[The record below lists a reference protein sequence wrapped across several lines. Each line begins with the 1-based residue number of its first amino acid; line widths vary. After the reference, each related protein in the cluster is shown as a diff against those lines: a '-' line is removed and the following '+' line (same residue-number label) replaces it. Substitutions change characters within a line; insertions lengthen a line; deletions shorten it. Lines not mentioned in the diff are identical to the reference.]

1 MTLTGLFVP
10 MVTPFDTAGDVAADA
25 LAALAHDVLTDGATG
40 LVALGTTGEPFSLTD
55 AEQHRVVDVLGDV
68 CRERGKP
75 LIVGAGHSDNSVATL
90 CPVPPFVRPGEAG
103 VIAYFA
109 RLEGP
114 VIVYDVP
121 RRTGQYLTADALRRL
136 AALPNV
142 VGVKYAPG
150 EVNADTLALL
160 ADPPPDFSILC
171 GDDPFASTLL
181 ALGAH
186 GAVLAT
192 AHVAT
197 SAFARLVSAWRD
209 GDVATARPLGGRL
222 SRLSTALFAEPNP
235 TVIKAVLHAQGRIPT
250 ASVRPPLLPAEPR
263 PHLLDEITDTIMA
276 CRTSTP
282 SGR

>member
-1 MTLTGLFVP
+1 MTLTGLYVP
-10 MVTPFDTAGDVAADA
+10 LITPFDATGEVAADA
-25 LAALAHDVLTDGATG
+25 LAALAHELLADGATG
-40 LVALGTTGEPFSLTD
+40 LLALGTTAEVFSLTD
-55 AEQHRVVDVLGDV
+55 AEQRRVVDVLGGV
-68 CRERGKP
+68 CRERGAP
-75 LIVGAGHSDNSVATL
+75 LIVGAGLGDRAEAVAAL
-90 CPVPPFVRPGEAG
+90 CLVPPFVRPGEAG
-103 VIAYFA
+103 VIAHFA
-109 RLEGP
+109 RLPGP

-160 ADPPPDFSILC
+160 ADPPPDFAILC

-197 SAFARLVSAWRD
+197 SAFARLVSAWRE
-209 GDVATARPLGGRL
+209 GDTATARPLGGRL
-222 SRLSTALFAEPNP
+222 SLLSTALFAEPNP

-250 ASVRPPLLPAEPR
+250 ADVRPPLLPAAPV
-263 PHLLDEITDTIMA
+263 PHLLDEIADTIVA
-276 CRTSTP
+276 
-282 SGR
+282 

>member
-10 MVTPFDTAGDVAADA
+10 LITPFDATGEVAADA
-25 LAALAHDVLTDGATG
+25 LAALAHEVLAGGATG
-40 LVALGTTGEPFSLTD
+40 LLALGTTAEVFSLTD
-55 AEQHRVVDVLGDV
+55 AEKRRVVDVLGGV
-68 CRERGKP
+68 CRELGAP
-75 LIVGAGHSDNSVATL
+75 LIVGGGDDVRDRPEVVASL
-90 CPVPPFVRPGEAG
+90 CLVPPFVRPGEAG
-103 VIAYFA
+103 VIAHFA
-109 RLEGP
+109 RLAGP

-136 AALPNV
+136 AALPNI

-160 ADPPPDFSILC
+160 ADPPPDFAILC

-197 SAFARLVSAWRD
+197 AAFARLVSAWRD
-209 GDVATARPLGGRL
+209 GDIAIARPLGGRL

-250 ASVRPPLLPAEPR
+250 AGVRPPLLAAAPVS
-263 PHLLDEITDTIMA
+263 HLLDEIADTIMA
-276 CRTSTP
+276 
-282 SGR
+282 